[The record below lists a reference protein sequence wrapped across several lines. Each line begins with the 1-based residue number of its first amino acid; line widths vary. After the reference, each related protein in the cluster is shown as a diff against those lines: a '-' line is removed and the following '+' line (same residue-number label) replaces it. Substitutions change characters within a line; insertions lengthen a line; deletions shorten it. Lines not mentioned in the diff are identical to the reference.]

1 MEAASPFSDVFQG
14 IFVVLLLVFGII
26 WLIFPFIV
34 DNRLRGIRQE
44 IEKANRST
52 VGLAQEI
59 AKGNQLLSK
68 IANANAEKAS
78 LPAPP
83 GATTKLNISKD
94 GQELGPMDI
103 SMVRTMLNGGQ
114 LTLQDHYFDTTTN
127 EWTTLDCRPEFN

>member
-1 MEAASPFSDVFQG
+1 MDAASPFSDVFQG

-68 IANANAEKAS
+68 IANATAEKAS
-78 LPAPP
+78 PPAPP

-103 SMVRTMLNGGQ
+103 SMVRTMLDGGQ
-114 LTLQDHYFDTTTN
+114 LTLQDYYFDVETK
-127 EWTTLDCRPEFN
+127 EWLTLDCHPAFI